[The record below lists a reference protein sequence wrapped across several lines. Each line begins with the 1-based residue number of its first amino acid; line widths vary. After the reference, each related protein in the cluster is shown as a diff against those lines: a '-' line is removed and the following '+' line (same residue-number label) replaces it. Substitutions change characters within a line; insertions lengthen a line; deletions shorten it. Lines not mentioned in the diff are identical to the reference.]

1 MPISLAH
8 RFIPFALA
16 AASALLFAW
25 TAPTAAAEKIKIEY
39 WTWDPTIQEITVA
52 MAEAFMQLH
61 PHIEVEVL
69 TQPWQDYWDKLAI
82 LNADQSPP
90 DVYNMSVAYA
100 WDYANEGLIYN
111 LEPFLAELPRDEYF
125 FTIMDDL
132 RYPTR
137 RDDLYA
143 FPFGWVAS
151 VLFHN
156 RELFDQAGQV
166 YPDETW
172 DWFTLREV
180 AKKLTRDVNGDGVN
194 EVWGFLSGSNHELLD
209 SVVYSWG
216 GAVLD
221 ESQRKSLLHHEK
233 SVEAIQFLV
242 DLIHVDQ
249 AAPPPGVAASFLN
262 GQVAMQVTNSVLINR
277 IVDSAPELDWGITM
291 VPKGPE
297 RRVIYGGPD
306 SVAISKYTK
315 HPEAAWEFVKFL
327 IGPNRPVGS
336 DVRGRVP
343 INRKLALDPA
353 WIEWSGGLER
363 GVATLYESA
372 PWVRGADFGTTKW
385 MEWRVSAMNQAL
397 APAFAAQSS
406 VEEAARKASE
416 AIDVI
421 LNTTVCRACP

>member
-16 AASALLFAW
+16 AAAALLFAW

-39 WTWDPTIQEITVA
+39 WTWDPTIQE
-52 MAEAFMQLH
+52 
-61 PHIEVEVL
+61 
-69 TQPWQDYWDKLAI
+69 
-82 LNADQSPP
+82 
-90 DVYNMSVAYA
+90 
-100 WDYANEGLIYN
+100 
-111 LEPFLAELPRDEYF
+111 
-125 FTIMDDL
+125 
-132 RYPTR
+132 
-137 RDDLYA
+137 
-143 FPFGWVAS
+143 
-151 VLFHN
+151 
-156 RELFDQAGQV
+156 
-166 YPDETW
+166 
-172 DWFTLREV
+172 
-180 AKKLTRDVNGDGVN
+180 
-194 EVWGFLSGSNHELLD
+194 
-209 SVVYSWG
+209 
-216 GAVLD
+216 
-221 ESQRKSLLHHEK
+221 
-233 SVEAIQFLV
+233 
-242 DLIHVDQ
+242 
-249 AAPPPGVAASFLN
+249 
-262 GQVAMQVTNSVLINR
+262 
-277 IVDSAPELDWGITM
+277 ITM

-363 GVATLYESA
+363 GVVTLYESA